1 MSQGRAPTLV
11 ESVVT
16 LIIVAAVIIL
26 GIRLQSGLVA
36 VFVPLTLSVGVVGCV
51 NLYLRRP
58 WSSFNE
64 GILDG
69 VTKVSIA
76 CIILLLI
83 GALVGVWILGGIIPT
98 LIFHGL
104 QIVTPAFFLPTTFVV
119 CLIMSLVAG
128 TSYGTIGTVGVAL
141 IGVAMGLGI
150 PLPIAAGA
158 ILSGAYFGDKM
169 SPLSDT
175 TNIPAAM
182 GEADLFRHIRSM
194 AYTTLPAGVLTF
206 IAFALAGGEGSGAQA
221 GQLPEMLE
229 GLATGWR
236 LSWLH
241 FVPILLMLSMA
252 FLRVPTL
259 LLIFANVAIG
269 GVWAM
274 MFQSASL
281 ETVFHAATTG
291 FRSETGAAAVD
302 QVLSRGGMTS
312 MQSVIIL
319 VIIAGALGGT
329 LRATGVL
336 EAFVNGML
344 VYVRRTGTLIL
355 AVMVSCYT
363 VNLFTGNQALSLILP
378 GQMFLPAF
386 RARKIDTTVMTRSLE
401 DSGTLSAPLVPWG
414 VAGGFCSQMLSVP
427 TVDYLPYMWFAF
439 TVPIFSLLFGYTGV
453 AVWKEEEKANP

>member
-1 MSQGRAPTLV
+1 MSQGRAPSLV

-16 LIIVAAVIIL
+16 LLIVAAVIIL

-36 VFVPLTLSVGVVGCV
+36 VFVPLTLSVGVVGC
-51 NLYLRRP
+51 LGFYLKRP
-58 WSSFNE
+58 WDEFRQ

-69 VTKVSIA
+69 VGKVAVA
-76 CIILLLI
+76 CVILLLI

-104 QIVTPAFFLPTTFVV
+104 QIVTPTYFLTTTFLV

-141 IGVAMGLGI
+141 IGVAMGLGVSV
-150 PLPIAAGA
+150 PIAAGA

-175 TNIPAAM
+175 TNIAAAM

-194 AYTTLPAGVLTF
+194 VYTTLPAGVLTLV
-206 IAFALAGGEGSGAQA
+206 AFALAGRNVSVVENV
-221 GQLPEMLE
+221 QLAEMLE
-229 GLATGWR
+229 GLSSGWW

-241 FVPILLMLSMA
+241 VVPIALMLSMA
-252 FLRVPTL
+252 LLRAPTL
-259 LLIFANVAIG
+259 FVLFGNVVLG
-269 GVWAM
+269 GAWAM
-274 MFQSASL
+274 IFQGATL
-281 ETVFHAATTG
+281 EAVFQAATTG
-291 FRSETGAAAVD
+291 FRAETGAAAVD

-319 VIIAGALGGT
+319 VIIAGALGGS

-336 EAFVNGML
+336 EALVDGML
-344 VYVRRTGTLIL
+344 TYVRRTGSLIVCVL
-355 AVMVSCYT
+355 ASCYT
-363 VNLFTGNQALSLILP
+363 VNLFTGNQALALILP

-401 DSGTLSAPLVPWG
+401 DAGTLSAPLVPWG
-414 VAGGFCSQMLSVP
+414 VAGGFCSQMLGVP
-427 TVDYLPYMWFAF
+427 TLDYLPYMWFAF
-439 TVPIFSLLFGYTGV
+439 TVPIFSLLFGYTGI
-453 AVWKEEEKANP
+453 AVWREET